1 MVSPM
6 PVEGKTRREVLTE
19 FRRAEI
25 LAAARKV
32 FAARGFRAATL
43 EEVAVEAG
51 LAKGTLYLYFPS
63 KEEMFWAIFR
73 GRVAEMHRRLQA
85 VLCEPGGTEDKIRA
99 GLRVRFEL
107 LREDQDFMRIYL
119 TEFGQCIYGGPWAKE
134 FRKLHLAGARLLAP
148 VLAEGIRRGE
158 LRPVPPLE
166 TALALMDLVKSIV
179 SMKLL
184 GMHENRFDVE
194 QFIFDLFWRGVRAE
208 GAAAGGGQ

>member
-1 MVSPM
+1 M

-51 LAKGTLYLYFPS
+51 LAKGTLYLYFDS

-85 VLCEPGGTEDKIRA
+85 VLGGPGGTEEKIRA

-148 VLAEGIRRGE
+148 VLEEGIRRGE
-158 LRPVPPLE
+158 LRDVPPLE
-166 TALALMDLVKSIV
+166 TALALMDLVKSTV
-179 SMKLL
+179 SLKLL

-208 GAAAGGGQ
+208 SAAAEGGQ

>member
-1 MVSPM
+1 M

-43 EEVAVEAG
+43 EEVAAEAG
-51 LAKGTLYLYFPS
+51 LAKGTLYLYFDS
-63 KEEMFWAIFR
+63 KEEIFWAIFR

-85 VLCEPGGTEDKIRA
+85 VLGGPGGTEDKIRA

-208 GAAAGGGQ
+208 GAAAEGGQ

>member
-1 MVSPM
+1 M

-32 FAARGFRAATL
+32 FAARGFRDATL
-43 EEVAVEAG
+43 EEVAQEAG
-51 LAKGTLYLYFPS
+51 LAKGTLYLYFSS
-63 KEEMFWAIFR
+63 KEEMFWDIFR
-73 GRVAEMHRRLQA
+73 GSIMEMQERLAA
-85 VLCEPGGTEDKIRA
+85 VLAGAGNAEEKIRA
-99 GLRVRFEL
+99 GLRVRFEC
-107 LREDQDFMRIYL
+107 LREDQDFMRIYF

-148 VLAEGIRRGE
+148 VLEQGVRSGE

-166 TALALMDLVKSIV
+166 TALALMDLVKSTV
-179 SMKLL
+179 SLKLL
-184 GMHENRFDVE
+184 GMHETRFDLE

-208 GAAAGGGQ
+208 GATAQGER